1 MYESPGLNSSKGM
14 QRTSDQRLESENLK
28 ELEPIQTMKF
38 EEFVIDDK
46 GVKKAFYTM
55 ECMIFDRLRRN
66 TNHDLITLQ
75 ESFNKPL
82 HELKQSAG
90 KSKFYVTHDERYVIK
105 NLKSGEVDTLKR
117 IATRYDN
124 HMDQYRDSFLTVY
137 IGHFEVT
144 LTKDFTEAKKKPE
157 TVHVL
162 VMENLTYGLKD
173 PVTFDMKGIDT
184 RDPKP
189 GHTAESTTNPTY
201 TEKEFLVK
209 FQDGFILVAP
219 DNANF
224 STEDIYSM
232 NKNVLERMRR
242 DFDFLSEINTSD
254 YSVFL
259 VVERDDGEDA
269 TNSNV
274 NMFRGRLN
282 VCDPKSPIPC
292 EFVLRFAA
300 IDIGLVEDDIWRRL
314 ETVVKTAR
322 KIFWPKLWN
331 TVTIQRP
338 EYYKQRLFDFM
349 RKHVIPVK
357 PKEDEV
363 RPKKEESK
371 PKKEASRERNV
382 ARGEVKSS
390 TEMGLNQGK
399 SRT

>member
-1 MYESPGLNSSKGM
+1 MYESPGPNSSTGLQK
-14 QRTSDQRLESENLK
+14 TADQKLENDNLK
-28 ELEPIQTMKF
+28 DMDPIQNIKF
-38 EEFVIDDK
+38 EEFDKDDK
-46 GVKKAFYTM
+46 GEKKPFYTM
-55 ECMIFDRLRRN
+55 DCMIFDRLRRN
-66 TNHDLITLQ
+66 NNHDLITLQ
-75 ESFNKPL
+75 KSFNKPL
-82 HELKQSAG
+82 NELKQNAG
-90 KSKFYVTHDERYVIK
+90 KSKFYTTQDKRYVIK
-105 NLKSGEVDTLKR
+105 NLKPGEVDTLKR

-137 IGHFEVT
+137 IGHFEIT
-144 LTKDFTEAKKKPE
+144 LAKAFTEAKKKPE

-184 RDPKP
+184 RDPKS
-189 GHTAESTTNPTY
+189 GHIAEGTTNPTY

-224 STEDIYSM
+224 TTEDIYSM

-259 VVERDDGEDA
+259 MVEKDDGED
-269 TNSNV
+269 TTKSNANV
-274 NMFRGRLN
+274 FRGRLN

-357 PKEDEV
+357 PKEDES
-363 RPKKEESK
+363 RPKMEEIKS
-371 PKKEASRERNV
+371 KKETSKERNV
-382 ARGEVKSS
+382 PKGEDLHKN
-390 TEMGLNQGK
+390 GPK
-399 SRT
+399 SR